1 MCTYMK
7 KTGKSDQSDDISL
20 EGRSMSHFKL
30 VSVFYKYV
38 QYCLLFYSQKISR
51 CFNAII
57 LQIMKRKN

>member
-7 KTGKSDQSDDISL
+7 KIGKNHSDDISL
-20 EGRSMSHFKL
+20 GGRSMSHFKL

-38 QYCLLFYSQKISR
+38 RYCLLFYSQKINR

-57 LQIMKRKN
+57 LKIMKKKN